1 MKPTTACLSSSLGS
15 CPLRH
20 TWSKQPSSPSL
31 RDRRRRS
38 PAWFCRISSGHGILK
53 RKGYRHTVPDR
64 RIRLTFFKPR
74 PANSVGHSLLSRLP
88 TQMTI
93 FIFPM
98 PKINAI
104 LAGFGTIFKLLILL
118 AHSHPSTTN
127 RSTARFSCAN
137 DTLKSSIASCTAPV
151 HCMAGKHHA
160 SFMPQG
166 HSSHL
171 LFSTSSISWISVNH
185 PFAISMS

>member
-38 PAWFCRISSGHGILK
+38 PAWFCRISSDHGILK
-53 RKGYRHTVPDR
+53 RKRLQTHCSRQTNQIDIFQTSSSKWCRTRSAQSFTYPDDH
-64 RIRLTFFKPR
+64 I
-74 PANSVGHSLLSRLP
+74 H
-88 TQMTI
+88 
-93 FIFPM
+93 FPM

-104 LAGFGTIFKLLILL
+104 LAGFSTIFKLLILL